1 MTLRQLGDLIQDVAA
16 EARLPG
22 VVLDFK
28 VCYPDKTGKNVISPM
43 GQVVPSDRKRGKYDH
58 KTLKEVKFHIGDYLV
73 MNIRTPDG
81 RGRDR
86 VRDRDVSME

>member
-1 MTLRQLGDLIQDVAA
+1 
-16 EARLPG
+16 
-22 VVLDFK
+22 
-28 VCYPDKTGKNVISPM
+28 M

-86 VRDRDVSME
+86 VRQRDVSMEWSTRLARIIVTVILFFISLFFKNMVS